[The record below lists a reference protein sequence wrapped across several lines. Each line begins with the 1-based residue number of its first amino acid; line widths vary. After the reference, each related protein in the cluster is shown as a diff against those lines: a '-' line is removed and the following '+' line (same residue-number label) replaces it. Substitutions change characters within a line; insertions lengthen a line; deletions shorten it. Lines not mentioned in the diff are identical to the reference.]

1 MYDIDATTYRSQA
14 YSRRVR
20 FLVFHYTALNFNGS
34 VNALAKGSEV
44 SAHYLL
50 PTPTDPSYRRAG
62 FDKVRIFNLVDEH
75 ERAWHAGVSAWGGRN
90 NLNDTAIGI
99 ELVNEASMSDGQF
112 NFVPYH
118 PEQLAAL
125 VQLSQD
131 ILRRYPDITPTHVL
145 GHSDISIGRKSDPG
159 AAFPWHSL
167 HQAGIGAWYE
177 EATKARYLEQLAG
190 NMPEPAVLVEKL
202 RAYGYHVPDQP
213 DARYVRS
220 LLRAFQLHFRPADHR
235 GMADAE
241 TVAILYALVERYN
254 A

>member
-1 MYDIDATTYRSQA
+1 MACR
-14 YSRRVR
+14 
-20 FLVFHYTALNFNGS
+20 
-34 VNALAKGSEV
+34 
-44 SAHYLL
+44 
-50 PTPTDPSYRRAG
+50 P
-62 FDKVRIFNLVDEH
+62 
-75 ERAWHAGVSAWGGRN
+75 SAWGGRS

-99 ELVNEASMSDGQF
+99 ELVNEASVSDGQF
-112 NFVPYH
+112 DFVPYH

-125 VQLSQD
+125 EQLSQD

-190 NMPEPAVLVEKL
+190 RMPEPAVLVEKL

-220 LLRAFQLHFRPADHR
+220 LLRAFQLHFRPSDYR

-241 TVAILYALVERYN
+241 TVAILYALVERYKT
-254 A
+254 